1 MNALARF
8 SETLFPSVPHV
19 TAGDDAGCL
28 AAIADQAINLAIW
41 HRQMAPAL
49 AMDIKRLIADAAGDV
64 RLATAPAALANGLS
78 GAMTA
83 AGWPAAPALVA
94 DVAELARL
102 AAPLM
107 QTAAV
112 DVRLEIITGN
122 ACRKFHADYVPLRLI
137 TSYAG
142 PGSQWLSNEDAGALA
157 SGADAGR
164 LDVRQLLA
172 GEVALFKGRLLTD
185 TPIIHRSP
193 PIAGSGQKRLV
204 LVINPAR
211 PENQP

>member
-1 MNALARF
+1 MNALARIA
-8 SETLFPSVPHV
+8 ETLFPSVPHV
-19 TAGDDAGCL
+19 AAGDDPVCL
-28 AAIADQAINLAIW
+28 AAIADPAINLAIW
-41 HRQMAPAL
+41 RRPMAPAL
-49 AMDIKRLIADAAGDV
+49 AMDTRRLLAEAAGDV
-64 RLATAPAALANGLS
+64 RLTTAPAALADGLS
-78 GAMTA
+78 GAVAA

-94 DVAELARL
+94 DVAELARV

-107 QTAAV
+107 QTAAL
-112 DVRLEIITGN
+112 DVRLEIITGD

-142 PGSQWLSNEDAGALA
+142 PGSQWLSNEDAAALA
-157 SGADAGR
+157 DGTAIDQ

-172 GEVALFKGRLLTD
+172 GEVALFKGRLRTD

-204 LVINPAR
+204 LVINPAP
-211 PENQP
+211 PEDQP